1 MQNWLCSFLSHIFLP
16 FLRLSSQKESDRCQC
31 WWKGRG
37 TYGWEQKEGGNVTSD
52 DKLVCLER
60 SCAVTC
66 TSLWFLPCWLELC
79 VTCSVEKKYIPLQM
93 KPWNQAEQVL
103 QVSLCVP
110 REVSKNSKCLKC
122 SCLNCSTF
130 LFFIWK
136 MKILILTCLR
146 ILVKKKLHLWSTS
159 YSKNNIKTQE
169 KIKYIFI

>member
-1 MQNWLCSFLSHIFLP
+1 MQNWLCRLLSKSNHTFFSF
-16 FLRLSSQKESDRCQC
+16 SSGWAHRRIQAGARAA
-31 WWKGRG
+31 GRG
-37 TYGWEQKEGGNVTSD
+37 GNIWLEQKEGGNVTSD

-60 SCAVTC
+60 SYTVTC

-79 VTCSVEKKYIPLQM
+79 VTCSVERKYIPLQM

-130 LFFIWK
+130 LFFICK

-146 ILVKKKLHLWSTS
+146 NLVKKMLHLWSTS
-159 YSKNNIKTQE
+159 YSKNNRKTQE
-169 KIKYIFI
+169 KIN